1 MNNTNNVV
9 LITGASSGFGRLI
22 AELLSKN
29 NFQVIATMRDISG
42 KNSKIARELDGL
54 SKNVTIEELD
64 VTCSNSIKTAVK
76 NTINSFIHFILSVA
90 GILPII

>member
-22 AELLSKN
+22 AELLSKS

-42 KNSKIARELDGL
+42 KNSKIIDH
-54 SKNVTIEELD
+54 S
-64 VTCSNSIKTAVK
+64 
-76 NTINSFIHFILSVA
+76 
-90 GILPII
+90 ILPSGIVLRL